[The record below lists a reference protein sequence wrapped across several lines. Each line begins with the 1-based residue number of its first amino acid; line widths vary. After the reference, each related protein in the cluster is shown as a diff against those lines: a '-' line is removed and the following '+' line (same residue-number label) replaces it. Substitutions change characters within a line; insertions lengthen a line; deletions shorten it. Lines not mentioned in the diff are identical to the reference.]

1 MLIYLHLSS
10 LTAWAPCKHNKYVFI
25 FNTHTNKTIYQQIY
39 FQFIIKVF
47 LLFCFAQDRLKVM
60 KSQRFVLRRCLKNLT
75 MGNPI
80 KHSEHLFYAG

>member
-1 MLIYLHLSS
+1 M
-10 LTAWAPCKHNKYVFI
+10 FF
-25 FNTHTNKTIYQQIY
+25 FNFNNLFLLRGVHKLTHTNKTIYQQIY